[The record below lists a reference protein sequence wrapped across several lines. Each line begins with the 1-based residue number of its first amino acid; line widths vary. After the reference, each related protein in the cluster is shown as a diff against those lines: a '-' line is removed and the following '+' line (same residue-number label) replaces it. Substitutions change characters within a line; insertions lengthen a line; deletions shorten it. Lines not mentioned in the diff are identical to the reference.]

1 MLKVELH
8 THTSDD
14 PKDSI
19 PHSTAELIDRAAA
32 LGYDALAITLHERQ
46 MDLGP
51 WEGRARDRGIVLIPG
66 IERTIEGRHVL
77 LLNFPACTEH
87 ANTFDDV
94 RLLKRQFGG
103 LVVAPHAF
111 YPGLTCLRGA
121 MDRHAD
127 VFDAIEFTYFY
138 TRGTELFNEQAVRW
152 AAAHDRPVV
161 GNGDV
166 HRLYQLGK
174 TFSLV
179 DAAPAADAI
188 CEAVRLGRVQLRTEP
203 IPVAEAAI
211 YMGSLF
217 LSSWKRAW
225 RDEVQRLASPPA
237 ISPPSIT

>member
-1 MLKVELH
+1 MLRVELH

-14 PKDSI
+14 PQDLI

-32 LGYDALAITLHERQ
+32 LGYDALAVTLHERQ
-46 MDLGP
+46 LNLEP
-51 WEGRARDRGIVLIPG
+51 WAARARGRGIVLIHG

-77 LLNFPACTEH
+77 LLNFPALAEH
-87 ANTFDDV
+87 ATTFDDV
-94 RLLKRQFGG
+94 RLLKRRFGG
-103 LVVAPHAF
+103 LVVAPHPF
-111 YPGLTCLRGA
+111 YPGPTCLRGL

-127 VFDAIEFTYFY
+127 LFDAVEFTYFY
-138 TRGTELFNEQAVRW
+138 TRGTELFNRQASRW
-152 AAAHDRPVV
+152 AAAHDLPVV

-179 DAAPAADAI
+179 DAAPTADAI
-188 CEAVRLGRVQLRTEP
+188 CEAVRQGRVELHTEP
-203 IPVAEAAI
+203 IPVTEAAI
-211 YMGSLF
+211 YMGRLF
-217 LSSWKRAW
+217 LSSWKRSW

>member
-8 THTSDD
+8 AHTSDD
-14 PKDSI
+14 PQDLI
-19 PHSTAELIDRAAA
+19 PYSTSELIDRSAA
-32 LGYDALAITLHERQ
+32 LGYGALAVTLHERQ
-46 MDLGP
+46 LDLEP
-51 WEGRARDRGIVLIPG
+51 WRARARDRGIVLIPG

-77 LLNFPACTEH
+77 LLNFPVCAEH
-87 ANTFDDV
+87 TNTFDDV
-94 RLLKRQFGG
+94 RRLKRRFGG

-111 YPGLTCLRGA
+111 YPGPTCLRSL

-138 TRGTELFNEQAVRW
+138 TRGTELFNQQAVRW
-152 AAAHDRPVV
+152 AAAHEIPVV

-179 DAAPAADAI
+179 DAEPAADAI
-188 CEAVRLGRVQLRTEP
+188 CEAVRLGRVELRTEP

-225 RDEVQRLASPPA
+225 RAEVQRLASPPA